1 MSLTIACMN
10 CQELCYNRDTSPHY
24 DMTTSTKKTDRQ
36 DMADYARSVFGMRSW
51 IADAYADI
59 ATAPTPSGR
68 SSASTA
74 RACAKLIQDD
84 TGKMDPLVSLLAT
97 EVLRLNQAKIALE
110 HNHETVM
117 HLVLDLL
124 DFEHASPDEQERL
137 LTSLR
142 SYITRH
148 ECVDDRNFQ
157 QYAQALSRVE
167 NTPPDYAGGDGP
179 GVGC

>member
-1 MSLTIACMN
+1 MN
-10 CQELCYNRDTSPHY
+10 CRALFYSGDTPSHY

-36 DMADYARSVFGMRSW
+36 EMAGYACSVFGMRSW
-51 IADAYADI
+51 IADVYADI

-68 SSASTA
+68 SSASTV

-137 LTSLR
+137 LTSFR

-167 NTPPDYAGGDGP
+167 NTPPDY
-179 GVGC
+179 VGC

>member
-1 MSLTIACMN
+1 
-10 CQELCYNRDTSPHY
+10 
-24 DMTTSTKKTDRQ
+24 
-36 DMADYARSVFGMRSW
+36 
-51 IADAYADI
+51 
-59 ATAPTPSGR
+59 
-68 SSASTA
+68 
-74 RACAKLIQDD
+74 
-84 TGKMDPLVSLLAT
+84 MDPLVSLLAT